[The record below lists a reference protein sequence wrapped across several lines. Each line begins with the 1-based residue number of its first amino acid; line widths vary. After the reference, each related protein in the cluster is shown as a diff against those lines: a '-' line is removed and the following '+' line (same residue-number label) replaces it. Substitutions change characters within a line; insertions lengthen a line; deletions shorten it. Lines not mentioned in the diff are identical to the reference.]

1 MKVNINMDRIMDL
14 MIEANNATADY
25 YKSSRTHYKKH
36 GYGVQLDRATTPE
49 EKHIVY
55 AYHEDNKTNDAVC
68 SIVQV
73 LGFDREQYSRLR
85 IACRAITRWYERETR
100 WERNAPADLLE
111 RISNFVVGEGA

>member
-1 MKVNINMDRIMDL
+1 MKINFNMDYLMDL
-14 MIEANNATADY
+14 YMEANNAAADY
-25 YKSSRTHYKKH
+25 AKSSRDYYKKH
-36 GYGVQLDRATTPE
+36 GYGVNMDQAKTPE

-55 AYHEDNKTNDAVC
+55 AYHADSKLNDSIW

-73 LGFDREQYSRLR
+73 LGFDSEQYSRLR